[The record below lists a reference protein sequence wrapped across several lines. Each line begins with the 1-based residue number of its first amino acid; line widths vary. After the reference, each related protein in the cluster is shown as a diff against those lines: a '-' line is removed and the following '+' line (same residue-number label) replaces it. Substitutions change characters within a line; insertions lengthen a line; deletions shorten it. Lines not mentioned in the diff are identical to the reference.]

1 MVIHIHIC
9 TISDQLLE
17 DVCPAHARC
26 VVDGSAAMVPAA
38 IGVSSSF
45 QQDLGTLEVPVDHSH
60 VEGGLP
66 LHIHQVDLSPF
77 LEEEVDTGAMASGG
91 GNAQRSAGQPAAAPH
106 RLFIDP
112 ALEALLLQQA
122 LQRGQIP
129 HVGCIV

>member
-1 MVIHIHIC
+1 
-9 TISDQLLE
+9 
-17 DVCPAHARC
+17 
-26 VVDGSAAMVPAA
+26 MVPAA

-112 ALEALLLQQA
+112 AGEKHGVKRSPVTFCLPTCPSPRGEPKQHPSSFPPYFEGFIAALKSSCQ
-122 LQRGQIP
+122 
-129 HVGCIV
+129 

>member
-1 MVIHIHIC
+1 
-9 TISDQLLE
+9 
-17 DVCPAHARC
+17 
-26 VVDGSAAMVPAA
+26 MVPAA

-112 ALEALLLQQA
+112 AGEKHGVKRSPVTFCHPTWPRPRGEPKQHPLSFPPYFEGFIAALKSSCQ
-122 LQRGQIP
+122 
-129 HVGCIV
+129 